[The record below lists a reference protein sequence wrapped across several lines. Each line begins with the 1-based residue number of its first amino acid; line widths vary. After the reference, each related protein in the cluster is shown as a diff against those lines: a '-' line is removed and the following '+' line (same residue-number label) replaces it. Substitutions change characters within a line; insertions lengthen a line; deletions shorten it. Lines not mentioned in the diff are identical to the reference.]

1 MNRGVPNGARSALW
15 FRPAAGLPRFCGIL
29 CAAKG
34 RTDGPFGRLRPFFLP
49 LAVVV
54 LLCLAAYGPFGQR
67 ALPLVL
73 QKARQTALAERPVVL
88 SRLAA
93 AEANAPK
100 QPAVPVLAAF
110 FGGGRA
116 AATAYCDEMQ
126 GGLNVPAVKEGACA
140 GLWATK
146 LPVPRLLQMP
156 QLRNGCEATS
166 LAALL
171 NYYGIAADKMEL
183 AYEYIPRE
191 DFIASPY
198 GWLGPDPER
207 AYPGD
212 PATERG
218 FYCFA
223 APLVQGANRYLRE
236 KGASMHAL
244 NVTGITEEGLKRYL
258 CSGDPV
264 AVWVTFDF
272 SEPYTGGFAWIIEN
286 LGQAYTPYRNLHC
299 VVLMGWGRD
308 TCTLMDPLQGVRT
321 VDRQAFLASFEQLG
335 RRALVVR

>member
-1 MNRGVPNGARSALW
+1 MNSGVPNGPIRFVHQAGARM
-15 FRPAAGLPRFCGIL
+15 AAFLRDFVRRKKPEKR
-29 CAAKG
+29 
-34 RTDGPFGRLRPFFLP
+34 PFGPLAAVLP
-49 LAVVV
+49 LAIAV
-54 LLCLAAYGPFGQR
+54 LFCLAACGPFGQS
-67 ALPLVL
+67 AMLLAP
-73 QKARQTALAERPVVL
+73 QKARQAALARRPDSF

-93 AEANAPK
+93 AEENAPE
-100 QPAVPVLAAF
+100 QTAVPVFAAF
-110 FGGGRA
+110 FGGRRA
-116 AATAYCDEMQ
+116 AAQAYCDEMS
-126 GGLNVPAVKEGACA
+126 GGLKVPAVEGCA
-140 GLWATK
+140 RAWLWAAE
-146 LPVPRLLQMP
+146 LSVSELLQLP

-171 NYYGIAADKMEL
+171 NYYGVAADKMEL

-191 DFIASPY
+191 DFIDSPY
-198 GWLGPDPER
+198 GRIGPDPAR

-212 PATERG
+212 PATESG

-236 KGASMHAL
+236 KGVSMYAV
-244 NVTGITEEGLKRYL
+244 NIPGVTEEGLRQYIRG
-258 CSGDPV
+258 GDPV
-264 AVWVTFDF
+264 AVWVTLDL

-286 LGQAYTPYRNLHC
+286 TGQAYTPYLNLHC

-308 TCTLMDPLQGVRT
+308 TCTLMDPLQGVCT